1 MLKSG
6 GVLVTLSLK
15 ISLCDELKSKFVD
28 FLINL
33 PSHSSSEEPVCNTC
47 KSDKYVFDFMM
58 ASRKTFMFP
67 EKPTPP
73 VFDKTLTGPQKL
85 FCDVLDWCKTIDD
98 GWSKDQLN
106 CPKKFCG
113 RLQIFCDLRYHNINV
128 SRLTD
133 EQRLL
138 QKLLE
143 HYDPNT
149 RPVFDAAKPVVIR
162 LGITLTQV
170 LDVDEKNQV
179 LSTNVWL
186 DQEWYDEKLSWNK
199 EEFSNISI
207 IRIPCKLLWLPD
219 IVLYNSVDNHNK
231 GYMKSLAMVESDG
244 KVFWPP
250 IVRMRSSCKMD
261 ITYFPFDDQ
270 VCRLKL
276 GSWAYDGF
284 QVDVSNR
291 STDIDLEN
299 YVDNGE
305 WTLIDTK
312 VIRNVIFYPC
322 CREPFPDVTFYI
334 HIRRR
339 VLYYF
344 FNVIIPCMLLSSLSM
359 TGFLLPPDSGE
370 KVTLGLTVLLAFSVF
385 MLLVAENMPPTS
397 EYIPLI
403 GIYLTVIM
411 AMSALSV
418 ALSVFVLNCHHKGV
432 LLHRPSKYIKMGA
445 LLLGRLLCVQ
455 LNYITKT
462 DGYKDVI
469 DNQGESENLIE
480 NGKVENN
487 NPTDRPRLDLNL
499 NGLIDNNQRS
509 IQNPGSNGRQ
519 TPNSELEKEI
529 LRYLKCVLE
538 AYERGRSERLA
549 VVEWQEIARVMDKL
563 FFIIFITI
571 TSVSTLVLLIISPMT
586 KITTIPFQ

>member
-1 MLKSG
+1 M
-6 GVLVTLSLK
+6 V
-15 ISLCDELKSKFVD
+15 
-28 FLINL
+28 N
-33 PSHSSSEEPVCNTC
+33 
-47 KSDKYVFDFMM
+47 
-58 ASRKTFMFP
+58 
-67 EKPTPP
+67 
-73 VFDKTLTGPQKL
+73 
-85 FCDVLDWCKTIDD
+85 
-98 GWSKDQLN
+98 
-106 CPKKFCG
+106 
-113 RLQIFCDLRYHNINV
+113 
-128 SRLTD
+128 
-133 EQRLL
+133 
-138 QKLLE
+138 
-143 HYDPNT
+143 YDPNT
-149 RPVFDAAKPVVIR
+149 RPVFDAAQPVVIK
-162 LGITLTQV
+162 LGVTLTQV

-186 DQEWYDEKLSWNK
+186 DQEWFDEKLTWNK
-199 EEFSNISI
+199 EEFNNISI

-270 VCRLKL
+270 VCKLKL

-291 STDIDLEN
+291 TTDMDLEN

-305 WTLIDTK
+305 WTLINTK
-312 VIRNVIFYPC
+312 VVRNVIYYPC
-322 CREPFPDVTFYI
+322 CKEPFPDVTFYL

-344 FNVIIPCMLLSSLSM
+344 FNVIIPCILLSSLSM

-370 KVTLGLTVLLAFSVF
+370 KITLGLTVLLAFSVF

-432 LLHRPSKYIKMGA
+432 LLHRPPRFVKMSC
-445 LLLGRLLCVQ
+445 LILGKLMCVR
-455 LNYITKT
+455 LNYINKM
-462 DGYKDVI
+462 DAFKDLTRPM
-469 DNQGESENLIE
+469 GESENLIE
-480 NGKVENN
+480 SGKIENN
-487 NPTDRPRLDLNL
+487 NPSDRSRVDLNI
-499 NGLIDNNQRS
+499 NGLVDTGQRS
-509 IQNPGSNGRQ
+509 RQ
-519 TPNSELEKEI
+519 TVGSGTNGLQTQNTELEREI
-529 LRYLKCVLE
+529 LKYLKFVLE
-538 AYERGRSERLA
+538 SYERGRSERLA
-549 VVEWQEIARVMDKL
+549 VVEWQEIARVMDKF

-586 KITTIPFQ
+586 KITSIPYD